1 MTGHHRQ
8 AKVGERQGDAQP
20 KRKQLNPLGGTKG
33 GHKQAIRKQEIQ
45 HTSTSAANFSR
56 LYLYTLYFFYPHDCL
71 NSALSQLC
79 SCPPSLV
86 ALEDGVAIKSK
97 HNNQKRIDTRLSAS
111 ALAQQRQSSTSSR
124 LPASRSSAPQSRI
137 SSLELKAQLD
147 RIPPRAVV
155 VDAEQ
160 QLGT

>member
-1 MTGHHRQ
+1 MSMTGHHRQ

-56 LYLYTLYFFYPHDCL
+56 RSLYTIFLLPPR
-71 NSALSQLC
+71 LSKF
-79 SCPPSLV
+79 CPVSTLLVSSPSLV

-97 HNNQKRIDTRLSAS
+97 HNKTTKKESTRVCLRRLSPSKGKAPPPRGFRLP
-111 ALAQQRQSSTSSR
+111 ALARRSHGSPASSSR
-124 LPASRSSAPQSRI
+124 L
-137 SSLELKAQLD
+137 SLTAYHHAL
-147 RIPPRAVV
+147 
-155 VDAEQ
+155 
-160 QLGT
+160 